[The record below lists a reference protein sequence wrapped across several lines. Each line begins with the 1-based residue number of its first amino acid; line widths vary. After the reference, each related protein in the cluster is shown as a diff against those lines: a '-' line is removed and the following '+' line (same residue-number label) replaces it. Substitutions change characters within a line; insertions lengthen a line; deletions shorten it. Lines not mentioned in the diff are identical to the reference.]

1 LFLYN
6 VENKRNSM
14 IFLLRTHAI
23 LMILALCILLAGAVI
38 ARLMKKKT
46 WWLKVHRSLGTAGVI
61 IFLVALFAI
70 ALQITLTEREHF
82 RVVHSW
88 IGFTAF
94 IFVVL
99 TPTLGILQIRVR
111 SMTSRLRSLHRWSG
125 RVTICLILINIL
137 LGLSMMGFI

>member
-1 LFLYN
+1 ML
-6 VENKRNSM
+6 
-14 IFLLRTHAI
+14 TGAI
-23 LMILALCILLAGAVI
+23 I

-46 WWLKVHRSLGTAGVI
+46 WWLKAHRSLGITGA
-61 IFLVALFAI
+61 IFLIVALFAI

-99 TPTLGILQIRVR
+99 TPTLGILQLKIRSVTPR
-111 SMTSRLRSLHRWSG
+111 WRSLHRWSG
-125 RVTICLILINIL
+125 RITLCLILINII